1 MRWSGWPGGEGI
13 DKNVAYGYTSAVKEV
28 TYTRAAIRVL
38 RRMPA
43 NVAARIEAKVSE
55 YAADPAALANNVTA
69 LRGSE
74 AVRLR
79 VGDWRIIMHDDVV
92 LAVLEIGP
100 RGGIYD

>member
-1 MRWSGWPGGEGI
+1 M
-13 DKNVAYGYTSAVKEV
+13 NVVTGYTKPVKDI

-38 RRMPA
+38 RRLPA
-43 NVAARIEAKVSE
+43 NVAARIEAKVDL

-69 LRGSE
+69 LKGRE

-79 VGDWRIIMHDDVV
+79 VGDWRIIMHDGVV
-92 LAVLEIGP
+92 LAVLDIGP

>member
-1 MRWSGWPGGEGI
+1 M
-13 DKNVAYGYTSAVKEV
+13 GYIPDVKEV

-43 NVAARIEAKVSE
+43 NVAARIEAKVNE
-55 YAADPAALANNVTA
+55 YAADPATLANNVTA
-69 LRGSE
+69 MKGRD

-79 VGDWRIIMHDDVV
+79 VGDWRVIIDDGVV
-92 LAVLEIGP
+92 LTILEIGP

>member
-1 MRWSGWPGGEGI
+1 M
-13 DKNVAYGYTSAVKEV
+13 KEL

-38 RRMPA
+38 RRLPA
-43 NVAARIEAKVSE
+43 NVAARIEAKVNL

-69 LRGSE
+69 LTGRE

-79 VGDWRIIMHDDVV
+79 ADQWRVILHDGVV
-92 LAVLEIGP
+92 LAVLDIGA